1 LTTDF
6 SQFSPF
12 PDRSSGCNRCQR
24 IEEMDEPS
32 PSDLDA
38 LAMTE
43 RELFSLY
50 ARYPEITFES
60 ECTERLPECV
70 EHFSSPRSNT
80 EDVNDDSFQASSSTR
95 HTTPLRH
102 DLSNSSNDE
111 YTAFNRQLRDCDLPQ
126 ASVQY
131 FNSLEV
137 RFVQIGR
144 YLNHDDA
151 ESPEFI
157 LQVSDLLVKQM
168 RDSANSVNEQ
178 IHTISWVA
186 ELAPFNILPTDV
198 ALWSNYQQRA
208 SLVSK

>member
-1 LTTDF
+1 
-6 SQFSPF
+6 
-12 PDRSSGCNRCQR
+12 
-24 IEEMDEPS
+24 MDEPS
-32 PSDLDA
+32 LSDLDA
-38 LAMTE
+38 LAMAE

-70 EHFSSPRSNT
+70 EHFSSPRSNA

-102 DLSNSSNDE
+102 DLFNTSNDE
-111 YTAFNRQLRDCDLPQ
+111 YTAFCRQLRDSDLPQ
-126 ASVQY
+126 ANVQY
-131 FNSLEV
+131 FNSLAA
-137 RFVQIGR
+137 RFIQIGR
-144 YLNHDDA
+144 YLNHRHDDA
-151 ESPEFI
+151 ESIDFI
-157 LQVSDLLVKQM
+157 LQVADSLVTQM
-168 RDSANSVNEQ
+168 QNSANSVDEQ

-208 SLVSK
+208 GLVSKSA